1 MREWSI
7 EMYARF
13 RGFIKQ
19 NNSRRISKKTPA
31 GKLGGE
37 YFELLKMGAKNQ
49 HAGCLKYIRRCDEL
63 REAQQ
68 QTKKINLIKE

>member
-13 RGFIKQ
+13 RGFVKQ

-37 YFELLKMGAKNQ
+37 YFEILKLGAKNQ
-49 HAGCLKYIRRCDEL
+49 HAGCLEYIRRCDEL
-63 REAQQ
+63 REAQ
-68 QTKKINLIKE
+68 TKKNNLIKE